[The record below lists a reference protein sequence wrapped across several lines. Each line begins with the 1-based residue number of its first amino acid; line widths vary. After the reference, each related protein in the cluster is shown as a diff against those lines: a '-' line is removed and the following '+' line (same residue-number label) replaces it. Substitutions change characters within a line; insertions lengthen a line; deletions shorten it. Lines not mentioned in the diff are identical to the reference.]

1 MKQITKEKLKEVVDA
16 NSKTIKGIK
25 DDKLNHIYNMRYLE
39 FTDKFGTQKFKTRVY
54 GVYDE
59 IAKDIIRN
67 NKLYRFYKGAV
78 NKAVKNNPNESEL
91 KIRRYYLNKLDRAE
105 IEATL
110 QMALSS
116 EVECRFYSDI
126 NLQGLIE
133 ESATE
138 GVEIPDVG
146 LLFKL
151 NRRYYIQLRYDKDII
166 AELGKE
172 AQATEY
178 CSQKPL
184 DTRAKATDDEIVLE
198 IKGPEEPKYYPLVDI
213 KKEKHYT
220 EKEIS
225 EAFDKLTDKL
235 EIYRYLKPQKR
246 YYIME
251 YQKGY
256 PEYEKHYN
264 KIKEAVKNMGQMYE
278 GFGSL
283 YSPNFESMQI
293 IKNSLEEIKNIL
305 RGNEGVRLINEV
317 MKEVEWKW
325 K

>member
-39 FTDKFGTQKFKTRVY
+39 FTDKFGTQKFKNRVY

-78 NKAVKNNPNESEL
+78 NKAIKKNPNESEL

-110 QMALSS
+110 LRALSS

-151 NRRYYIQLRYDKDII
+151 NRKYYIQIRYDKDII

-172 AQATEY
+172 AQATEF

-184 DTRAKATDDEIVLE
+184 DTRVKATDDEIVLE

-225 EAFDKLTDKL
+225 EAFNKLPDKL
-235 EIYRYLKPQKR
+235 EIYRYLIPRKQF
-246 YYIME
+246 YIME

-264 KIKEAVKNMGQMYE
+264 KIKEAVKNIGQMYE

-283 YSPNFESMQI
+283 YSPNFESMQT
-293 IKNSLEEIKNIL
+293 IKKSLEEIKNIL

-317 MKEVEWKW
+317 MKGEV
-325 K
+325 